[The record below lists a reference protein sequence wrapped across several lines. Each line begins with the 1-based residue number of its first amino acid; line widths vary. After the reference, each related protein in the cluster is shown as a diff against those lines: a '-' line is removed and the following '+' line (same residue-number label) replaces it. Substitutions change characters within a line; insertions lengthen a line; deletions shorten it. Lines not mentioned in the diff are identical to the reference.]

1 MMFFIKPIP
10 MIRYLKILFVFG
22 AFFPVALKAELGGA
36 TLTGKITNKTDHTPL
51 SSAVVYFPDLKSG
64 AATDI
69 NGQYRITNLP
79 VGTFLVQVSLIGYA
93 TITQKITIAENTF
106 LDFQLEPSVTEM
118 VGVVITGQS
127 SSSDPK
133 HTPTPITVLSNT
145 QLQQNASTNIIDAV
159 AKLPGISQL
168 GTGPGISKPVIRG
181 LGYNRVV
188 VVHDGVRQEGQQ
200 WGDEHGIEID
210 ANAVNRIEI
219 LKGPASLSYGSD
231 AMAGVINILSAP
243 TLPAGTITG
252 NFSSNYQTNNG
263 SMANSINCAGNLN
276 GFIWDARYSSKYAHD
291 YRNKYDGGVFNS
303 RYTEENFSGLIGL
316 NKSWGYSHLS
326 FSSYHMMPG
335 IAEGERD
342 SATGRFVKEVRLND
356 SASAM
361 ELVNEADLHT
371 YKMTTPHQDIRHYK
385 ATWNNCFIIKSA
397 LLKTTIAFQQN
408 SRKEFGDVF
417 NPGQYGLFFLM
428 NTINYDARYL
438 FAEKNNT
445 QVVAGINGMQQH
457 SQNKGVEFLVPEY
470 NLFDIGAFV
479 TAKKAWEK
487 FDLSGGVRY
496 DIRKQESADLFLD
509 SNGIETENPDA
520 FSLHRFTAFHSTFSG
535 ISGSVGFA
543 YQVSEK
549 MYTKLNVSRGYRAP
563 NIAELGANGEH
574 EGTLR
579 YEIGDPKLKPE
590 TSTQLDLAFGF
601 DSEHFSG
608 EIDIFGNDVQH
619 FIFLEKLDAANGS
632 DSIADGM
639 RVFKFVSGH
648 AQLVGGEATIDLH
661 PHPLDFLHFENSF
674 GFVIAQQL
682 NATDSTKFLPYTPA
696 PVLRSELRADME
708 KQWKFLRNGYVKLE
722 AENYFMQNNI
732 YSAMET
738 ETRTPGYFLLNFGA
752 GTEIM
757 KNNHVLCALHLSVNN
772 LTDAAYQSHL
782 SRLKYSGPNYAT
794 GRNGVYNMGRNISLK
809 LNIPLYIKTP

>member
-1 MMFFIKPIP
+1 M
-10 MIRYLKILFVFG
+10 
-22 AFFPVALKAELGGA
+22 LKAAPGGA
-36 TLTGKITNKTDHTPL
+36 TLTGKITNKTDNTPL

-64 AATDI
+64 AATDV
-69 NGQYRITNLP
+69 NGLYRITNLP
-79 VGTFLVQVSLIGYA
+79 VGTFLAQISLLGYA
-93 TITQKITIAENTF
+93 TITQKITISENTV

-118 VGVVITGQS
+118 VSVVVTGQP

-188 VVHDGVRQEGQQ
+188 VVHDGIRQEGQQ

-210 ANAVNRIEI
+210 DNSVSRIEI

-243 TLPAGTITG
+243 TLPSGTIKG

-263 SMANSINCAGNLN
+263 LNANSINCAGNIN
-276 GFIWDARYSSKYAHD
+276 GLIWDARLSGKTARD
-291 YRNKYDGGVFNS
+291 YQNRYDGEVFNS
-303 RYTEENFSGLIGL
+303 RYTEKSFSGLIGL

-326 FSSYHMMPG
+326 FSSYRMLTG

-356 SASAM
+356 TTSGI
-361 ELVNEADLHT
+361 ELVNEADLHS
-371 YKMTTPHQDIRHYK
+371 YNMTTPHQDIRHYK
-385 ATWNNCFIIKSA
+385 ATLNNCFIIKDA
-397 LLKTTIAFQQN
+397 LLKTTFAFQQN

-428 NTINYDARYL
+428 NTINYDVRYL

-445 QVVAGINGMQQH
+445 QVSAGVNGMQQH
-457 SQNKGVEFLVPEY
+457 SQNKGIEFLVPEY
-470 NLFDIGAFV
+470 SLFDIGAFI
-479 TAKKAWEK
+479 TAKKSWK
-487 FDLSGGVRY
+487 KLDLSGGVRY
-496 DIRKQESADLFLD
+496 DIRMQRSSDLFLD
-509 SNGIETENPDA
+509 SNGTETENPDA
-520 FSLHRFTAFHSTFSG
+520 FSFQRFKAFNSTFSG

-549 MYTKLNVSRGYRAP
+549 TYTKLDISRGYRAP

-579 YEIGDPKLKPE
+579 YEIGDPDLKPE

-608 EIDIFGNDVQH
+608 EINVFGNDVQH
-619 FIFLEKLDAANGS
+619 FIFLGKLDGVNGS
-632 DSIADGM
+632 DSIVEGM
-639 RVFKFVSGH
+639 QAFKFVSGH
-648 AQLVGGEATIDLH
+648 AQLMGGEATIDIH

-682 NATDSTKFLPYTPA
+682 NATDSTKYLPYTPA

-708 KQWKFLRNGYVKLE
+708 KQWKFLRNGYIKIE
-722 AENYFMQNNI
+722 AENYFAQSNI

-738 ETRTPGYFLLNFGA
+738 ETKTPGYFLLNFGA

-757 KNNHVLCALHLSVNN
+757 RNDKVLCSLNFSINN
-772 LTDAAYQSHL
+772 LADAAYQSHL
-782 SRLKYSGPNYAT
+782 SRLKYGSPNYVT
-794 GRNGVYNMGRNISLK
+794 GRNGVYNMGRNISVK
-809 LNIPLYIKTP
+809 LNIPLYIKKSE